1 MAIRRYFEWIDGE
14 DIGEVEVLECIEIMD
29 GETFYHFES
38 GETCNLR
45 FISKMTNNRADLK
58 GKFMVEISSPGNPWT
73 MEVIQPKKYI
83 DESMKGEDIDIPTLH
98 DILQGHGSTTNVTD
112 SDVGKQR
119 LVAPKMP
126 QSNLPLPKPEEYPMK
141 VRPVATKPVT
151 HQRDDKTVVESL
163 SISEDAENETN
174 KQVQNTQN
182 HQQPVQ
188 KQYNP
193 VHILVDSCKKKE
205 TEISLDMNIML
216 PSKYIYNIAA
226 NEFENGVEDFIDY
239 VVGNIDTNLIIQELK
254 LALIQAY
261 QQVDPPINKESD

>member
-14 DIGEVEVLECIEIMD
+14 DLGEVEVLESIEVMD

-38 GETCNLR
+38 GESCNLR

-73 MEVIQPKKYI
+73 TEIIQPKKYI
-83 DESMKGEDIDIPTLH
+83 DESMRGQDIDIPTLH
-98 DILQGHGSTTNVTD
+98 DMLQANGQTANVTD
-112 SDVGKQR
+112 SDIGKQR

-126 QSNLPLPKPEEYPMK
+126 QGNLPLPSPEEYPMK
-141 VRPVATKPVT
+141 IRPVAQKPVT
-151 HQRDDKTVVESL
+151 YQK
-163 SISEDAENETN
+163 ENETAVDSLHTSECFEKETAQNDQN
-174 KQVQNTQN
+174 KQNP
-182 HQQPVQ
+182 QQHVQ

-205 TEISLDMNIML
+205 TEISLDLNIML
-216 PSKYIYNIAA
+216 PSRYIYNIAA

-239 VVGNIDTNLIIQELK
+239 VVGNIDTNLIMQELK
-254 LALIQAY
+254 LAHSSVSTGRSSY
-261 QQVDPPINKESD
+261 Q